1 MCAYEAKG
9 CQAVHMRRGARRWLK
24 RVVMIEM
31 CTHAGGYYEVYTEA
45 FGCVSGFGVPRAG
58 CGPDALMQCA
68 SARHHHGLAAT
79 LPSAVASSTACTAC
93 TCFLLAGESSEP
105 SQNKLTRM
113 EAWRAESTRC
123 TWELRLA

>member
-58 CGPDALMQCA
+58 CGPDALRGALEPLPALHAVCA
-68 SARHHHGLAAT
+68 RQAPPWSCCHAAIGCGL
-79 LPSAVASSTACTAC
+79 
-93 TCFLLAGESSEP
+93 
-105 SQNKLTRM
+105 
-113 EAWRAESTRC
+113 
-123 TWELRLA
+123 